1 MKKVLILIGDEFE
14 DAEAFYPYYRLIEEG
29 FDVDVSSNREGTII
43 GKHGIIMN
51 ASLSLEDVKPD
62 QYHALILPGGR
73 GPEKL
78 RLYPK
83 TADIVR
89 KFVDDGKIVAA
100 ICHGP
105 QLLISANA
113 VRGRTLTCWPG
124 IKDDIVAAGG
134 NYLDKEV
141 VIDGKLVTSRKP
153 DDLPYFMMETIKL
166 LIQ

>member
-14 DAEAFYPYYRLIEEG
+14 DAEAFYPYYRIIGEG
-29 FDVDVSSNREGTII
+29 FDVDVSYQREGTII
-43 GKHGIIMN
+43 GKHGINMN

-62 QYHALILPGGR
+62 QYHAILLPGGR

-83 TADIVR
+83 SADIVR

-105 QLLISANA
+105 QLLISAGT
-113 VRGRTLTCWPG
+113 VRGKTLTCWPG

-141 VIDGKLVTSRKP
+141 VIDDKLITSRKP
-153 DDLPYFMMETIKL
+153 DDLPFFMRENIKL
-166 LIQ
+166 LNQ